1 MNTTTVWACIDCL
14 QFAAG
19 FDEHERGEAYPP
31 ETALAFLNMDGEV
44 STGLPPA
51 EHSPN
56 CGVLD
61 GECGQDCETITFS
74 SDRCGWCLS
83 ALAGSRHAL
92 TVTA

>member
-1 MNTTTVWACIDCL
+1 MTTTTIWACIDCL
-14 QFAAG
+14 DFAHG
-19 FDEHERGEAYPP
+19 FDEHERGVEYPP
-31 ETALAFLNMDGEV
+31 EVALAFLNLNGEV
-44 STGLPPA
+44 DPGLLPA
-51 EHSPN
+51 EHHSD

-61 GECGQDCETITFS
+61 GECEQDCETITFS